1 MAGSVVARSS
11 PYESALSTVRTKIAA
26 AKAKGY
32 AEAHPELQQLRDEE
46 REYQRLKEQ
55 AVNTA
60 PTELEKQ
67 ADTEYRT
74 LKNQVGQLRVAVT
87 STQKELG
94 LVHNRL
100 AEIAK
105 IATAMPGVEAEVSEK
120 IRQVEVSKRL
130 HDSLFEQLKAKE
142 LELELERNNVRA
154 RYEVIK
160 PPRASAASPVATAMK
175 RAFIGGV
182 MGFIL
187 ALFFAAAHWL
197 YRYAKTRN
205 QVVTA
210 PRSSTTALARTEAHG
225 SHPIERID

>member
-1 MAGSVVARSS
+1 QSVMAGSVVARSS

-130 HDSLFEQLKAKE
+130 
-142 LELELERNNVRA
+142 
-154 RYEVIK
+154 
-160 PPRASAASPVATAMK
+160 
-175 RAFIGGV
+175 
-182 MGFIL
+182 
-187 ALFFAAAHWL
+187 
-197 YRYAKTRN
+197 
-205 QVVTA
+205 
-210 PRSSTTALARTEAHG
+210 
-225 SHPIERID
+225 